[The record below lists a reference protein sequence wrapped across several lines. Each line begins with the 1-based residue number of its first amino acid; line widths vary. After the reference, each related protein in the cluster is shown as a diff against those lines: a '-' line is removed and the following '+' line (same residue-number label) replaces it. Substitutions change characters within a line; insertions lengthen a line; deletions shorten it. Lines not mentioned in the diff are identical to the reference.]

1 MTEQV
6 TIQENNVQVHN
17 PDYLLSLAVQQNFDV
32 DKLEKLLAL
41 KEKWDAAQAKKAFIS
56 ALTDFQNQCPDL
68 RKTKK
73 VSFGQGK
80 AEYNYAPLGD
90 IDRQIKGLMRSCGM
104 SKRWEIKDIEKDIEV
119 TCIITHIDGHS
130 EMTTMKAAPDS
141 TGSKNAIQ
149 AKGSTIEY
157 LKRYTLIG
165 ALGISTADSDVD
177 AQQPEID
184 MDILHKQYMEH
195 YNQLINID
203 KKFSK
208 WHPDNWQT
216 ERTGKVYIRAIS
228 EIRKKLAEVTPKEI

>member
-6 TIQENNVQVHN
+6 TIQENNVQAHN
-17 PDYLLSLAVQQNFDV
+17 PDHLLTLAVENNFDV

-56 ALTDFQNQCPDL
+56 ALTNFQNQCPDL

-90 IDRQIKGLMRSCGM
+90 IDRQIKGLMKSCGL
-104 SKRWEIKDIEKDIEV
+104 SKRWEIKDLEKDIEV
-119 TCIITHIDGHS
+119 TCIITHVDGHS
-130 EMTTMKAAPDS
+130 EMTTMKAAPDT

-177 AQQPEID
+177 AQQPEISV
-184 MDILHKQYMEH
+184 DILHRQYMEH
-195 YNQLINID
+195 YSQLIQID
-203 KKFSK
+203 SK
-208 WHPDNWQT
+208 LSKYHPDEWKS
-216 ERTGKVYIRAIS
+216 ERTAKTYIKAIAA
-228 EIRKKLAEVTPKEI
+228 IRQKLAQLTNKEA